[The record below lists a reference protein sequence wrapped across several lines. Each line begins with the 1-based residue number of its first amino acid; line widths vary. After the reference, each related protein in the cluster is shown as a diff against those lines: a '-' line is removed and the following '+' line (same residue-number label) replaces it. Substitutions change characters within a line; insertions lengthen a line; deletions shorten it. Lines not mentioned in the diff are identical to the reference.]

1 MRRRRKNKNLRRV
14 LTLLLLAAIGVALYQ
29 GYQFL
34 TQAGETR
41 YDEFTVVRGDLT
53 TYKSFSATLSTR
65 NSETLINT
73 EGNTIIREV
82 YVTSGQEVKKDDNIL
97 MLGTG
102 KVLTAGI
109 SGTVNE
115 VRFKTGDYV
124 WPNIRLVEISDLL
137 HLQVQLQVD
146 EYDVMGV
153 QVGEK
158 CTVNIVPNGKQYET
172 EIAHV
177 NRVSASNGRVA
188 YYPVTAYLEN
198 DGTILPGMTVSVS
211 MQDETAENALLLPVA
226 ALTYDENGNPGVLLP
241 GGETPQWHA
250 VSLGLSDGMQAV
262 VTDGLQE
269 GETVLCA
276 AIKSE
281 EDEVTL
287 KSVLRRILG
296 TREVI
301 NEERTAGAGRNRAE
315 AEEAGSAGAPLPG
328 MDGPKGNEDAAR
340 LQEGQGAADSSAS
353 GRENARAETGTAE
366 ENGPG
371 TEKTDRKRRS
381 SSDAAT
387 PEEAG
392 PQSRGRAP
400 QGEQRMESDSGTGTA
415 QRQGTRQE
423 RTEK

>member
-41 YDEFTVVRGDLT
+41 YDEFTVTRGDLT

-65 NSETLINT
+65 NSETLTNT

-82 YVTSGQEVKKDDNIL
+82 YVTSGQEVKKDDSIL

-241 GGETPQWHA
+241 GGEVPQWHA

-301 NEERTAGAGRNRAE
+301 NEERSQGGRNRAE
-315 AEEAGSAGAPLPG
+315 AGEAGSAGAPLPG
-328 MDGPKGNEDAAR
+328 MDGPKDNGDAARPQEARGAEDAA
-340 LQEGQGAADSSAS
+340 AS
-353 GRENARAETGTAE
+353 GRENARLETGTAE

-371 TEKTDRKRRS
+371 TEKKDRKRRS

-387 PEEAG
+387 PEEARS
-392 PQSRGRAP
+392 QSRGRAP